1 MHTFV
6 ADVAD
11 HHLESTY
18 VSSNRLEEYNYVVDH
33 NEDHKIIDDQVIK
46 RYMLMREYW
55 ETFFVY
61 S

>member
-46 RYMLMREYW
+46 
-55 ETFFVY
+55 
-61 S
+61 